1 MNKQEVILTIQE
13 AGNEFSRIM
22 AVIHEPEYAAGYRQA
37 LRDMTNLIS
46 YSPLDADFEAEREK
60 LTGDNKRL
68 KAQTKELRQQVASQ
82 QRLIGKLLKRVK
94 ASNFEGVHIQMGKR

>member
-13 AGNEFSRIM
+13 AGNEFARIM
-22 AVIHEPEYAAGYRQA
+22 EAIREPEYAAGYRQA
-37 LRDMTNLIS
+37 LRDMTNLINFA
-46 YSPLDADFEAEREK
+46 PLDADYEAEREK